1 MDIKELAE
9 NAAKGIQPTKEQLMD
24 LTQRELYDFT
34 VLVDK
39 LKAKNEQKKRLDSLK
54 KTLATKKSIEL
65 QSNDGKKTWI
75 VSTHA
80 IERFIERGPQCK
92 DVLALIAKDLSLLTP
107 AREKSK
113 KHRAASLFNHNF
125 EGAKYYFGKFT
136 GLLYVVVNKNIVKTC
151 HKNES
156 KRWKHGS

>member
-39 LKAKNEQKKRLDSLK
+39 LKAKNDQKKRLDSLK

-80 IERFIERGPQCK
+80 IERFIEREGQS
-92 DVLALIAKDLSLLTP
+92 AKM
-107 AREKSK
+107 
-113 KHRAASLFNHNF
+113 
-125 EGAKYYFGKFT
+125 
-136 GLLYVVVNKNIVKTC
+136 C
-151 HKNES
+151 
-156 KRWKHGS
+156 